1 MFKFNGQ
8 AITFGYYKLKAISQS
23 TIDPKITFVDDQG
36 KDVKMSLPSSIGRRL
51 NIKCQKVTKFVVDFP
66 CCIAM
71 LGGRIV
77 AVDVPQPAEFANWQA
92 TKEWVSPIEKNVKV
106 VRDLDPN
113 QWLFDGQYAY
123 RNDGSLNILEGS
135 GFAFQ
140 PVKTYNLYKMDI
152 PMTLD
157 EVSMACLAYRKTD
170 GTYQV
175 TCPVTR
181 ASGGFLQL
189 VGDVEQ
195 WGADDQF
202 INNSVASDLALM
214 DNNYIVNLKFVNY
227 AAKRVTDCF
236 GFESAEPLGLPLLM
250 IEHRTMS
257 IVSLP
262 QSVQQTSPAPFKFTQ
277 GVAWII
283 GLFGRIQTIEHLM
296 VVKSI
301 MKMLLSKGN
310 TKVEV
315 HGQDDDELSMKQKVE
330 KLRATFEGA
339 PLIRF

>member
-8 AITFGYYKLKAISQS
+8 AIQFAYYKLKAISQS
-23 TIDPKITFVDDQG
+23 TIDPKITFVDHQG

-51 NIKCQKVTKFVVDFP
+51 NIKCQKVTKFTVDFP

-71 LGGRIV
+71 LSGRIV
-77 AVDVPQPAEFANWQA
+77 AVDVPTGPEFQHWGK
-92 TKEWVSPIEKNVKV
+92 TGEWTSAIEKNVKV
-106 VRDLDPN
+106 VRNLDETE
-113 QWLFDGQYAY
+113 WSFDGQYAY

-140 PVKTYNLYKMDI
+140 PVKTYNLYKMDLQQ
-152 PMTLD
+152 TLD
-157 EVSMACLAYRKTD
+157 EVSMACLAYAKGD
-170 GTYQV
+170 GTFQV

-189 VGDVEQ
+189 VGDV
-195 WGADDQF
+195 DQF
-202 INNSVASDLALM
+202 NANDQFVDNSVATDLALM
-214 DNNYIVNLKFVNY
+214 DHNYIVNLKFVNY

-250 IEHRTMS
+250 VEHRTMS
-257 IVSLP
+257 LVSLA

-283 GLFGRIQTIEHLM
+283 GLFGRIQTIEQLM

-330 KLRATFEGA
+330 KLRANFEGA

>member
-1 MFKFNGQ
+1 MFKFNGRDISF
-8 AITFGYYKLKAISQS
+8 AYYKLKAISQS
-23 TIDPKITFVDDQG
+23 TIDPKITFVDNQG
-36 KDVKMSLPSSIGRRL
+36 NDIKMSLPSSIGRRL

-71 LGGRIV
+71 LDGRIV
-77 AVDVPQPAEFANWQA
+77 AVDVPRPLEFANWQD
-92 TKEWVSPIEKNVKV
+92 TKEWTSSIEKNINV
-106 VRDLDPN
+106 VRNLDPTK
-113 QWLFDGQYAY
+113 WFFDGQYAY

-140 PVKTYNLYKMDI
+140 PVKTYNLYKMDLE
-152 PMTLD
+152 MTLD
-157 EVSMACLAYRKTD
+157 EVSMACLAYRRAN

-189 VGDVEQ
+189 VGDVEVFD
-195 WGADDQF
+195 ANDQF
-202 INNSVASDLALM
+202 VDNSVASDLALM
-214 DNNYIVNLKFVNY
+214 DHNYIVNLKFVNY

-283 GLFGRIQTIEHLM
+283 GLFSRIQNIEQLM
-296 VVKSI
+296 VVKAI

-315 HGQDDDELSMKQKVE
+315 RGQDDDELSMKQKVE

>member
-1 MFKFNGQ
+1 
-8 AITFGYYKLKAISQS
+8 
-23 TIDPKITFVDDQG
+23 
-36 KDVKMSLPSSIGRRL
+36 
-51 NIKCQKVTKFVVDFP
+51 
-66 CCIAM
+66 
-71 LGGRIV
+71 
-77 AVDVPQPAEFANWQA
+77 
-92 TKEWVSPIEKNVKV
+92 
-106 VRDLDPN
+106 
-113 QWLFDGQYAY
+113 
-123 RNDGSLNILEGS
+123 
-135 GFAFQ
+135 
-140 PVKTYNLYKMDI
+140 
-152 PMTLD
+152 
-157 EVSMACLAYRKTD
+157 MACLAYRKAD
-170 GTYQV
+170 GSYQV

-189 VGDVEQ
+189 TGDV
-195 WGADDQF
+195 DQF
-202 INNSVASDLALM
+202 NANDQFVDNSVSSELALM
-214 DNNYIVNLKFVNY
+214 DHNHIVNLKFVNY

-236 GFESAEPLGLPLLM
+236 GFEAAEPLGLPLLM

-262 QSVQQTSPAPFKFTQ
+262 QSVQQSSPAPFKFTQ

-283 GLFGRIQTIEHLM
+283 GLFGRVTTIEQLM
-296 VVKSI
+296 IVKSI